1 LRTIGPKLLLAWRIW
16 WSPVRRLP
24 DILGLS
30 TLSTL
35 TQGLG
40 PSATRPGKQ
49 LPSGV
54 TALDHQPPFDQ
65 QSWSMV
71 VCPCTELGFA
81 GR

>member
-1 LRTIGPKLLLAWRIW
+1 
-16 WSPVRRLP
+16 
-24 DILGLS
+24 LS

-40 PSATRPGKQ
+40 PSATRPEKQ

-71 VCPCTELGFA
+71 VCTPVELGLA